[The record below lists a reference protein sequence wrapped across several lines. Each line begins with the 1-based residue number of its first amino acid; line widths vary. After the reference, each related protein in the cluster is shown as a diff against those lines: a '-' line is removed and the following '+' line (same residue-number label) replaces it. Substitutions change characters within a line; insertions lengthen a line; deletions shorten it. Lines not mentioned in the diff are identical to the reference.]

1 MVSACEAISQVFYRL
16 ALGVDEDDFD
26 LFATCFTDDASFET
40 ASQPRIEGREAI
52 CDYFRARR
60 QARRSRGEQSRHLI
74 TNVVLLEEGSAEA
87 VAVAYV
93 TGLIASGPHSF
104 DFHCGWYRDRLVK
117 STDGQWQIREHF
129 IHADGSDPA
138 NPILPAG
145 FRFRPETVAQVDAP

>member
-1 MVSACEAISQVFYRL
+1 MSASEAISQVFYRY

-26 LFATCFTDDASFET
+26 LFATCFSEDACFET

-60 QARRSRGEQSRHLI
+60 QVRRSRGEQSRHLI
-74 TNVVLLEEGSAEA
+74 TNVVLLEESSAEA
-87 VAVAYV
+87 IAVAYV
-93 TGLIASGPHSF
+93 TGLIATGPHSF

-117 STDGQWQIREHF
+117 SAGRQWQISQHF

-138 NPILPAG
+138 NAILPLG
-145 FRFRPETVAQVDAP
+145 FRFRPDAVAPVDGP

>member
-1 MVSACEAISQVFYRL
+1 MSANEAISQVFHRY

-26 LFATCFTDDASFET
+26 LFATCFAEDACFET

-74 TNVVLLEEGSAEA
+74 TNVVLLEESATEA
-87 VAVAYV
+87 IAVAYV
-93 TGLIASGPHSF
+93 TGLIATGSHSF

-117 STDGQWQIREHF
+117 PAGGQWQISEHF

-138 NPILPAG
+138 NPILPVG
-145 FRFRPETVAQVDAP
+145 FRFRPESVAPVEGP